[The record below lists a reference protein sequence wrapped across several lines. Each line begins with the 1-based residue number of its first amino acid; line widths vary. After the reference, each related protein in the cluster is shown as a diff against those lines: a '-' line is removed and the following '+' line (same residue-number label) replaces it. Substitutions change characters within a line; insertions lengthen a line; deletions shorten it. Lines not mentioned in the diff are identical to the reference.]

1 MRLVS
6 LELEGFKSFGTHAS
20 FNIPK
25 GITCIVGPNGSGKSN
40 IVDAVRWLF
49 GERANTKLRM
59 SSTSDVLYAGS
70 QNLRHADRAW
80 VKAIFNDNEKMI
92 SVERTYTSG
101 GKNVYLLNGA
111 QTRLKDIIQIF
122 TGTGTGRDLYSIV
135 GQGEI
140 SNLVNSSPEQIK
152 SLVEEAAGVA
162 IYKTKKVE
170 TLSKLAEVQDNI
182 DMLKN
187 IISEVERTLRSLNL
201 KSKRAQKYK
210 EYESELKMRKR
221 RYFGHFYFLN
231 SKKMKEI
238 EEKMSNTS
246 SEMENLQK
254 ELFDLEIQT
263 SELKELSSGVEEEI
277 KRFESELE
285 KYREREKTLSNLK
298 EMYSSKLSSD
308 RTVYVELGTKKD
320 SMREELDRNFERL
333 EELRRLALSLDDED
347 KKLSSQLEELE
358 KNYKDKTDEISRSER
373 RRSQMETE
381 ISRLTKE
388 HNSLEVSKSKAI
400 ENIKDLKQR
409 LEILESQIEDK
420 KSKAE
425 KLQRDFDDIASKES
439 REESTL
445 EEHNKKLMELD
456 SKRKEIENT
465 ISSFRKKREVL
476 NSKRMELISKH
487 DILKKSIEEYAGYS
501 RAVRTV
507 MNAKIDGVV
516 DVVANLIDVPK
527 DVEIAVSVLLGGRA
541 QNIVVR
547 DSESA
552 KRCVEMLKRTKSGRA
567 TFIPMDMIDLR
578 EPTTKTSIISARG
591 MVGYAF
597 RLVKAAKEYE
607 GLINFLFSRDLI
619 VRTLSD
625 AIDLK
630 NNNGVRSKIVSL
642 DGQLVSS
649 SGTITG
655 GSVERTDFV
664 SNKRLLKDMENEI
677 FRIVKELKE
686 FDSKITDMEIGQEI
700 AFKEKNDVERA
711 LLKENLAL
719 NNSRNSKKSLLS
731 QLASLQKE
739 VNDLEKL
746 KKDYLRRMEKDG
758 KTIEEAD
765 TKMEEIDAK
774 TLQFENELK
783 GDSTESLKRRQ
794 AIEELQEKMIDL
806 KMNINSIRER
816 SSGYHKEASR
826 LSKRTDDIEVEI
838 SQINSKL
845 EKISKDIKQSQE
857 RLETVERD
865 LSSVRHDM
873 EELFNRSKSSKGNR
887 AETLKKLENLERE
900 TNIRREKIENLREE
914 LHVLEVE
921 KVSLESTI
929 ENSLNELLKAG
940 GGKEENTLLS
950 EEDLNIISEEM
961 ENYERKLKFLGAVD
975 LSAIDEYEEVDK
987 RHKKL
992 IEQRN
997 DLEKSQASLEAV
1009 IKRTDEEA
1017 RSLLTKTLKAINEN
1031 FTRMI
1036 SILFSEGN
1044 GYLSFTDEDVLNSP
1058 VEINVKLT
1066 GKRTQKLYMLSGGER
1081 SLVGLALI
1089 FSLLMI
1095 NPSAF
1100 YILDEVDAALDDFS
1114 TQRFVN
1120 LLSKYSKDS
1129 NFLVMTHNKIV
1140 MEKSDTL
1147 YGITMINGTST
1158 VIPVEFSEFSETN
1171 VGS

>member
-1 MRLVS
+1 
-6 LELEGFKSFGTHAS
+6 
-20 FNIPK
+20 
-25 GITCIVGPNGSGKSN
+25 
-40 IVDAVRWLF
+40 
-49 GERANTKLRM
+49 
-59 SSTSDVLYAGS
+59 
-70 QNLRHADRAW
+70 
-80 VKAIFNDNEKMI
+80 
-92 SVERTYTSG
+92 
-101 GKNVYLLNGA
+101 
-111 QTRLKDIIQIF
+111 
-122 TGTGTGRDLYSIV
+122 
-135 GQGEI
+135 
-140 SNLVNSSPEQIK
+140 
-152 SLVEEAAGVA
+152 
-162 IYKTKKVE
+162 
-170 TLSKLAEVQDNI
+170 
-182 DMLKN
+182 
-187 IISEVERTLRSLNL
+187 
-201 KSKRAQKYK
+201 
-210 EYESELKMRKR
+210 
-221 RYFGHFYFLN
+221 
-231 SKKMKEI
+231 
-238 EEKMSNTS
+238 
-246 SEMENLQK
+246 
-254 ELFDLEIQT
+254 
-263 SELKELSSGVEEEI
+263 
-277 KRFESELE
+277 
-285 KYREREKTLSNLK
+285 
-298 EMYSSKLSSD
+298 
-308 RTVYVELGTKKD
+308 
-320 SMREELDRNFERL
+320 
-333 EELRRLALSLDDED
+333 
-347 KKLSSQLEELE
+347 
-358 KNYKDKTDEISRSER
+358 
-373 RRSQMETE
+373 
-381 ISRLTKE
+381 
-388 HNSLEVSKSKAI
+388 
-400 ENIKDLKQR
+400 
-409 LEILESQIEDK
+409 
-420 KSKAE
+420 
-425 KLQRDFDDIASKES
+425 
-439 REESTL
+439 
-445 EEHNKKLMELD
+445 
-456 SKRKEIENT
+456 
-465 ISSFRKKREVL
+465 
-476 NSKRMELISKH
+476 
-487 DILKKSIEEYAGYS
+487 
-501 RAVRTV
+501 
-507 MNAKIDGVV
+507 
-516 DVVANLIDVPK
+516 
-527 DVEIAVSVLLGGRA
+527 
-541 QNIVVR
+541 
-547 DSESA
+547 
-552 KRCVEMLKRTKSGRA
+552 
-567 TFIPMDMIDLR
+567 MIDLR
-578 EPTTKTSIISARG
+578 EPTTKTSIISAHG
-591 MVGYAF
+591 MIGYAF

-607 GLINFLFSRDLI
+607 GLINFLFSRDLV

-677 FRIVKELKE
+677 FRIVEELKE

-746 KKDYLRRMEKDG
+746 KKDYLKRMEKDG

-765 TKMEEIDAK
+765 AKMEEIDAK

-783 GDSTESLKRRQ
+783 GNSTESLKRRQ
-794 AIEELQEKMIDL
+794 VIEELQEKMIDL

-845 EKISKDIKQSQE
+845 EEISKDIKQSQE

-865 LSSVRHDM
+865 LGSVRHDM
-873 EELFNRSKSSKGNR
+873 EELFNRSKSSKGSR

-900 TNIRREKIENLREE
+900 TNVRREKIENIREE
-914 LHVLEVE
+914 LHALEIE

-940 GGKEENTLLS
+940 GEKEEKALLS
-950 EEDLNIISEEM
+950 EEELNMISEEM

-975 LSAIDEYEEVDK
+975 LSAIDEYEEVEK

-992 IEQRN
+992 IDQRN

-1017 RSLLTKTLKAINEN
+1017 RSLLTKTLEAINEN
-1031 FTRMI
+1031 FTRMV

-1044 GYLSFTDEDVLNSP
+1044 GYLSFTNEDVLNSP
-1058 VEINVKLT
+1058 IEINVKLP

-1120 LLSKYSKDS
+1120 LLSEYSKDS

>member
-1 MRLVS
+1 MRLVN
-6 LELEGFKSFGTHAS
+6 LELEGFKSFGTRAS
-20 FNIPK
+20 FDIPK

-59 SSTSDVLYAGS
+59 SSSSDVLYAGS
-70 QNLRHADRAW
+70 QNLRRADRAW
-80 VKAIFNDNEKMI
+80 VKAIFSDKGKMI

-101 GKNVYLLNGA
+101 GKNVYLLNDS
-111 QTRLKDIIQIF
+111 QTRLKDIAQMF
-122 TGTGTGRDLYSIV
+122 MGTGTGRDLYSIV

-152 SLVEEAAGVA
+152 LLVEEAAGVA
-162 IYKTKKVE
+162 IYKAKKIE
-170 TLSKLAEVQDNI
+170 TLSKLSEVQDNL
-182 DMLKN
+182 DMLRN
-187 IISEVERTLRSLNL
+187 ITSEVERTLRSLNL

-210 EYESELKMRKR
+210 EYESELNTRKR
-221 RYFGHFYFLN
+221 RYFGHFYSLN
-231 SKKMKEI
+231 SGKMKGI
-238 EEKMSNTS
+238 EEKMSTMS
-246 SEMENLQK
+246 SEMEKLQK

-277 KRFESELE
+277 RRFESELE
-285 KYREREKTLSNLK
+285 RYREREKTLSNLK

-320 SMREELDRNFERL
+320 SMREELNRNFERL

-358 KNYKDKTDEISRSER
+358 KNYTDKTDEISRSER
-373 RRSQMETE
+373 RRSQIETE

-388 HNSLEVSKSKAI
+388 RNSLEVSKSKAI
-400 ENIKDLKQR
+400 ENIKDLQQR
-409 LEILESQIEDK
+409 LEILESQIKDK
-420 KSKAE
+420 KAKAE
-425 KLQRDFDDIASKES
+425 KLQKEFDDITSKES
-439 REESTL
+439 REESAL
-445 EEHNKKLMELD
+445 EEYSKKLVELD
-456 SKRKEIENT
+456 SKRKEIEDA

-476 NSKRMELISKH
+476 NSRRMELNSKH
-487 DILKKSIEEYAGYS
+487 DILKKNIEEYSGYS
-501 RAVRTV
+501 RAVKAV
-507 MNAKIDGVV
+507 MNAKMNGVV
-516 DVVANLIDVPK
+516 DVVANLIDAPK
-527 DVEIAVSVLLGGRA
+527 DVEVAVSVLLGGRA

-547 DSESA
+547 DAESA
-552 KRCVEMLKRTKSGRA
+552 KNCVEMLKRTKSGRA
-567 TFIPMDMIDLR
+567 TFIPMDMVDLR
-578 EPTTKTSIISARG
+578 EPNIQTSIISTRG
-591 MVGYAF
+591 MIGYAF
-597 RLVKAAKEYE
+597 RLVKVAKGYE
-607 GLINFLFSRDLI
+607 GLVNFLFSRDLI

-625 AIDLK
+625 AIELK
-630 NNNGVRSKIVSL
+630 NNKGVRSRIASL

-664 SNKRLLKDMENEI
+664 SNRRLLKDMENEI
-677 FRIVKELKE
+677 VKIVSELKE
-686 FDSKITDMEIGQEI
+686 LDSRIANMKVSQEI
-700 AFKEKNDVERA
+700 AFKEKNDVERT

-719 NNSRNSKKSLLS
+719 NNSKNSKKSLLS

-739 VNDLEKL
+739 VNDLENL
-746 KKDYLRRMEKDG
+746 KKGYLRRTEKDG
-758 KTIEEAD
+758 KTIEEANS
-765 TKMEEIDAK
+765 KMEEIDAK

-783 GDSTESLKRRQ
+783 GDSMESLKRRQ
-794 AIEELQEKMIDL
+794 VIEELQEKMIDL

-838 SQINSKL
+838 SQIDLKL
-845 EKISKDIKQSQE
+845 EEISKDIKQSQE
-857 RLETVERD
+857 HLEVVERD
-865 LSSVRHDM
+865 LGSVRHDM
-873 EELFNRSKSSKGNR
+873 EELFSRSKNSKGSR
-887 AETLKKLENLERE
+887 TETLKKLEDLERE
-900 TNIRREKIENLREE
+900 TNFRREKIENLREK
-914 LHVLEVE
+914 LHSLEIE

-940 GGKEENTLLS
+940 GEKEENEILN
-950 EEDLNIISEEM
+950 EEELKVISEEI

-975 LSAIDEYEEVDK
+975 LSAIDEYEEVEK
-987 RHKKL
+987 RHQKL
-992 IEQRN
+992 IEQKN
-997 DLEKSQASLEAV
+997 DLEKSQSSLEDV

-1017 RSLLTKTLKAINEN
+1017 RNLLTKTLEAINEN
-1031 FTRMI
+1031 FTKMV

-1044 GYLSFTDEDVLNSP
+1044 GHLLFTNEDVLNSP
-1058 VEINVKLT
+1058 VEINVKLP
-1066 GKRTQKLYMLSGGER
+1066 GKRAQKLYMLSGGER

-1120 LLSKYSKDS
+1120 LLSEYSKDS